1 MKLQRNQSAR
11 NISKDMTYVS
21 HRASKSKVAN
31 IIALLNL
38 QD

>member
-21 HRASKSKVAN
+21 HRASKSKVKYN
-31 IIALLNL
+31 CIA
-38 QD
+38 